1 MVGLL
6 FIYVYLYILV
16 FYRKDNCQEGLDMAF
31 EQFGIPRIISA
42 DHLASEEMDEL
53 SGMTYMSY
61 FMSGTL

>member
-1 MVGLL
+1 
-6 FIYVYLYILV
+6 
-16 FYRKDNCQEGLDMAF
+16 MAF

-61 FMSGTL
+61 FMSGTVWFYLRQEQRA